1 MIEKVL
7 RSDVGCKC
15 YDGMRELNLH
25 AVTVVPG

>member
-7 RSDVGCKC
+7 RSDVGCNC
-15 YDGMRELNLH
+15 YDGMRELIH